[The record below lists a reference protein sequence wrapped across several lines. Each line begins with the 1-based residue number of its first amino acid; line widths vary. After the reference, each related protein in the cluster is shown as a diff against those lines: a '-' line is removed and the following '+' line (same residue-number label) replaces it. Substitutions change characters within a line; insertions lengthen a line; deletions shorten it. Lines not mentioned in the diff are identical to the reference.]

1 MSDHPALLSFRV
13 LATFYPPSSSRNT
26 AIALSSRARLISIE
40 MWGAPLD
47 MQRTL
52 ARGRPLLF
60 LALLLT
66 IASGLALR
74 QYGYALH
81 LPFVIVKYGGS
92 LLWGAMVYWLL
103 ATIFVST
110 RRIKVV
116 SVALITAIFVEL
128 FRLWHTPSLDAFR
141 LTTAGALLLGRVFS
155 LWNILAYA
163 AGIALALAIDCALS
177 RREIF
182 HVNARAP
189 RAVTASCRREGH
201 CHEKNRQA

>member
-1 MSDHPALLSFRV
+1 MSDHSALLSFWA
-13 LATFYPPSSSRNT
+13 LATFYPPSLSRNI
-26 AIALSSRARLISIE
+26 AAALSSRARLICIDKR
-40 MWGAPLD
+40 GAPLD

-52 ARGRPLLF
+52 TRGRPLLF

-66 IASGLALR
+66 VASGLALR
-74 QYGYALH
+74 RYGYALH
-81 LPFVIVKYGGS
+81 LPFVVVKYGGS

-116 SVALITAIFVEL
+116 SVALIIAIFVEL

-155 LWNILAYA
+155 PWNILAYA
-163 AGIALALAIDCALS
+163 AGIAAALAVDCALS
-177 RREIF
+177 R
-182 HVNARAP
+182 P
-189 RAVTASCRREGH
+189 KSSM
-201 CHEKNRQA
+201 